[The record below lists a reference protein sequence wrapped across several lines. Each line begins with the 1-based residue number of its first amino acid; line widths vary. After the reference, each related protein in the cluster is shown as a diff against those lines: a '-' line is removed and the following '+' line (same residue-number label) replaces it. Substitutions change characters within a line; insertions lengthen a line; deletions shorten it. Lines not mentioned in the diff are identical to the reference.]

1 MDLGR
6 VLGALLGGAAAPP
19 RRRRRAAPS
28 PFGGGGSS
36 NQLGRILG
44 TAAATAIEAMIRN
57 SQRAPEPAPREAAR
71 PASRPVRDVQSRD
84 GRSGPWSSP
93 AEPRRMPTTGA
104 SPWNRPAE
112 APAPEPEPLGAE
124 DTESLLLIR
133 AMIAAAKADGA
144 VDGAER
150 RAIAE
155 QLDGAGL
162 EADER
167 DFVLADFDKPMT
179 PEALAKQATD
189 PMLRARLY
197 AAAVAAMGEVTAP
210 EREWLD
216 RLAKAM
222 KLDRAAAAAIEERL
236 QG

>member
-19 RRRRRAAPS
+19 RRRRRTTPS
-28 PFGGGGSS
+28 LLGGRGAS
-36 NQLGRILG
+36 NQMGRILG
-44 TAAATAIEAMIRN
+44 AAAATAIESMIRN
-57 SQRAPEPAPREAAR
+57 SQRAPDPASHPAPR
-71 PASRPVRDVQSRD
+71 PAPRPVRDVQPSS
-84 GRSGPWSSP
+84 GRWSGDAP

-104 SPWNRPAE
+104 SPWNRAPE
-112 APAPEPEPLGAE
+112 TPAPEPDLPSAE
-124 DTESLLLIR
+124 DAESLLLIR
-133 AMIAAAKADGA
+133 AMVAAAKADGT
-144 VDGAER
+144 VDAAER

-155 QLDGAGL
+155 QLDAAGL

-167 DFVLADFDKPMT
+167 DFILADFDRPMT